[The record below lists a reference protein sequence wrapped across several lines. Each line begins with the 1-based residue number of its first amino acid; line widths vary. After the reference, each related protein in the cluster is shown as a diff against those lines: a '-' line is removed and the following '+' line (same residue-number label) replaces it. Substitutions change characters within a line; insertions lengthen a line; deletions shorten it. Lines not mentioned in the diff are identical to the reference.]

1 MTSKRQANAKS
12 FDVEGK
18 GALLPHFSLEVKGWK
33 FMCIPLAEG
42 KKGGSKKRLER
53 DGSVE
58 EVCKHEDLSST
69 SNIRVKPGLF
79 GTCGG
84 LQH

>member
-1 MTSKRQANAKS
+1 MTSERQVNAKS

-18 GALLPHFSLEVKGWK
+18 DVLLSHLCLEVKGWK

-53 DGSVE
+53 WL
-58 EVCKHEDLSST
+58 CW
-69 SNIRVKPGLF
+69 
-79 GTCGG
+79 
-84 LQH
+84 